1 MANEKRLIDAN
12 TKIIDKYF
20 NKRLISLDEAL
31 KATHSE
37 IYWTESQQAAV
48 RSFLVKQ
55 PKVDAVEVVHGR
67 WENISG
73 GMVKLGDCSECKVR
87 QPVIGSNYCKNCGA
101 KMDGDENG

>member
-1 MANEKRLIDAN
+1 MANE
-12 TKIIDKYF
+12 
-20 NKRLISLDEAL
+20 KRLISLDEAL

-67 WENISG
+67 WEYIPIIDS
-73 GMVKLGDCSECKVR
+73 LGRYRCERCFHYVDAGTDR
-87 QPVIGSNYCKNCGA
+87 NYCPNCGA
-101 KMDGDENG
+101 DMRERKEDG